1 MNDAV
6 PLEPRSTP
14 SATPPAE
21 PAPATAAP
29 AGLLSYLPVA
39 LFGSTMG
46 LTGLA
51 LAWRMAHAH
60 FGAPA
65 WVGSTLGAVAV
76 LAFVALA
83 FAYAVKALTGF
94 AAVRAEFNHPIA
106 GNMFG
111 TPLISLLLLPLLL
124 ADISLPLARAVWIV
138 GAIGMTAF
146 AWLIVSRWISVKQQ
160 LAHAT
165 PAWIVPVVG
174 MIDIPLAAPALQLPV
189 HGVMVFA
196 LAVGLFFAVPLFTM
210 ILSRLLFQ
218 DPLPAPLQP
227 SLLILLAPFAVGFS
241 SYVTTT
247 GSIDTF
253 AQALYML
260 MLFLLTVLVGRLRLL
275 AACCPFRVSWWAVSF
290 PLSAAAAAA
299 LRYAGWAN
307 DGVADAIAVVLLA
320 FATIVIVGLLLRTVL
335 GIARGELRALAG
347 A

>member
-6 PLEPRSTP
+6 PLESPDT
-14 SATPPAE
+14 ATP
-21 PAPATAAP
+21 APNAAATATAQ
-29 AGLLSYLPVA
+29 AGTLSYLPVA

-83 FAYAVKALTGF
+83 VAYAIKALSGF

-138 GAIGMTAF
+138 GAVGMTVF
-146 AWLIVSRWISVKQQ
+146 AWLIVSRWISVRQQ

-260 MLFLLTVLVGRLRLL
+260 MLFLLAVLTGRLRHL

-290 PLSAAAAAA
+290 PLSASAAAA
-299 LRYAGWAN
+299 LRYAAWAN
-307 DGVADAIAVVLLA
+307 DGVADAVAVVLLA
-320 FATIVIVGLLLRTVL
+320 FATVMIAGLLVRTLL
-335 GIARGELRALAG
+335 GIARGELRTLTSS
-347 A
+347 